1 MNGGKIFLTLQE
13 NDDCI
18 KKQTDNLS
26 VCFLYEYYCYL
37 SDARFDEMIC
47 FIKMF

>member
-26 VCFLYEYYCYL
+26 VCFCMNVIAIL
-37 SDARFDEMIC
+37 
-47 FIKMF
+47 